1 VAPDLSPDN
10 GTTSTN
16 STSPALSS
24 TLSESSSLMDS
35 NMIQQTTTTT
45 IIGQQQIQVVRNN
58 QQSPGR
64 NSSSSSSSSSTTSKM
79 PENILDTNAFDNK
92 NESSSPSYNNN
103 NNNNNNL
110 LIMANEH
117 KDFSCSIGDEINN
130 VVRSPISNKNSNNN
144 ANNNNN
150 NDNTI
155 VDKISESDD
164 TQKSQE
170 SVSSRAELKQ
180 TNLTETCNKNDVN
193 IVNKNANI
201 SVASNIANAFIN
213 LSNFNSS
220 TPPKTNGNNLSSTSG
235 IQAAQ
240 AKNMNVIVTQQQLST
255 QHFMKTLSFTTSRGI
270 FVPNVIATN
279 ITPQFTVHQ
288 YGLHGNTSGP
298 APNVTVNPN
307 GNFNTNS
314 NATIRPGIS
323 NHFRLLLQQQPQN
336 INFNVINQT
345 NNSANQSPILEAS
358 LQSIAK
364 EATMQASKVLPTK
377 TIYPNQIIHPQ
388 RSVTPFTAAVQQQQQ
403 KHGDEQ
409 NTETS
414 QAEDTSALN
423 ATDQHIRVLTP
434 SEIMKTLPSLSSH
447 DNVSFSSIS
456 PSTTNTNAIDKQSNE
471 TDLVNS
477 CKKSQNQD
485 TSGSVS
491 SIISN
496 NSAISSPMTIT
507 TTTNTSECCNTFSSH
522 FTITKATAMSSTS
535 NNAQIIM
542 VRGYKTYKN
551 IFFFSFLLS
560 F

>member
-1 VAPDLSPDN
+1 MAPELSPDN

-35 NMIQQTTTTT
+35 NMIQQNSTAN
-45 IIGQQQIQVVRNN
+45 IGQQQIQVVRNI

-64 NSSSSSSSSSTTSKM
+64 NSSSSSSSTTSKM

-92 NESSSPSYNNN
+92 TESSSPCYNNH
-103 NNNNNNL
+103 NNNNL

-117 KDFSCSIGDEINN
+117 KDFSCSIGDESNH
-130 VVRSPISNKNSNNN
+130 VSSPISNNNKSNNN
-144 ANNNNN
+144 PEDD
-150 NDNTI
+150 NDNAMAE
-155 VDKISESDD
+155 KISESDE
-164 TQKSQE
+164 KSQE
-170 SVSSRAELKQ
+170 SRDSKQ
-180 TNLTETCNKNDVN
+180 LNLTETASS
-193 IVNKNANI
+193 NKNANI

-213 LSNFNSS
+213 LSTLNSS
-220 TPPKTNGNNLSSTSG
+220 ALPKSNNNGNSSASSG
-235 IQAAQ
+235 LAQ
-240 AKNMNVIVTQQQLST
+240 AKNVNLIVTQQPLST
-255 QHFMKTLSFTTSRGI
+255 QQFMKTLSFTTSRGI

-279 ITPQFTVHQ
+279 IAPQFTVHQ
-288 YGLHGNTSGP
+288 YGLHGSNQNGP

-323 NHFRLLLQQQPQN
+323 NHFRLLLQQPSTN
-336 INFNVINQT
+336 VNFNLINQNT
-345 NNSANQSPILEAS
+345 SQNPSPILEAS

-364 EATMQASKVLPTK
+364 EANLQASKVFPTK

-388 RSVTPFTAAVQQQQQ
+388 RSATPLTTVVQPQ
-403 KHGDEQ
+403 KQ
-409 NTETS
+409 N
-414 QAEDTSALN
+414 EDTDNNQSDESSSAN
-423 ATDQHIRVLTP
+423 STDQHIRVLTP

-447 DNVSFSSIS
+447 DNASFNSMS
-456 PSTTNTNAIDKQSNE
+456 STTNTNTVDKQSAD
-471 TDLVNS
+471 TDPINS
-477 CKKSQNQD
+477 SKKTQNQEP
-485 TSGSVS
+485 SGSVS

-507 TTTNTSECCNTFSSH
+507 TITSECCNTFSSH
-522 FTITKATAMSSTS
+522 FTITKATAMSSTTS

-551 IFFFSFLLS
+551 IFFFLFIFFFL
-560 F
+560 